1 MGIRPYRVIVHRKG
15 YPTTPAVRLEDGW
28 NEVVE
33 GRVWLH
39 SQGGK
44 VERTGSAYFGQIR
57 ALEPNGTL
65 RKFETVLHTR
75 PIDPM
80 VEIAEK
86 IALWAPEVER
96 FLDPIGW
103 SLLK

>member
-1 MGIRPYRVIVHRKG
+1 MPFRPFRVIVHRKG

-33 GRVWLH
+33 RNVWLH
-39 SQGGK
+39 SKGGK

-57 ALEPNGTL
+57 AVEANGEL

-75 PIDPM
+75 PVDPM
-80 VEIAEK
+80 VEIGEK
-86 IALWAPEVER
+86 IEQWEAEVDR

-103 SLLK
+103 ILLK